1 MSLGVVIIA
10 GGAGTRLRSVTG
22 AQPKALAPLG
32 QGTLLSH
39 LLERITPLSPARV
52 VVLGG
57 HQAPAIRAALPLG
70 VELLVEAS
78 PLGTAGGLHQLPQA
92 PETWL
97 SLNIDHVS
105 DLDLPALLAAHDGR
119 ATAVVHPVAHEIPH
133 GVVTLEG
140 DQLTSWV
147 ERPVQHIHV
156 TVGAYVFNRSVLS
169 EHLRGQ
175 PLHMPALIRALA
187 PVQTFEHRGTGFDA
201 GTPERLLAA
210 QSWLQRAL

>member
-22 AQPKALAPLG
+22 DRPKALAPLG

-39 LLERITPLSPARV
+39 LLERVAPLAPDRI

-57 HQAPAIRAALPLG
+57 HQAQAIRAVLPLG
-70 VELLVEAS
+70 VELLVEGS
-78 PLGTAGGLHQLPQA
+78 PLGTAGGLHQLPIS

-133 GVVTLEG
+133 GVVQLEKG
-140 DQLTSWV
+140 QLIDWT

-156 TVGAYVFNRSVLS
+156 TVGAYVFSRAALT
-169 EHLRGQ
+169 EHLHGQ
-175 PLHMPALIRALA
+175 QVHMPALIQALA
-187 PVQTFEHRGTGFDA
+187 PVNTFEHSGTWFDA
-201 GTPERLLAA
+201 GTPKRLLAA
-210 QSWLQRAL
+210 QAWLDGL